1 MTISDRE
8 SNPEHFWTMP
18 KKIGVKKYM
27 LQSVGL
33 QLELTVVSPFPGE
46 YPSFPRAAGTGRG
59 RGKTSGELRGI
70 TGTGNSFDL
79 EGVRGIFPED
89 YQNSN
94 WGRGFFSIP
103 RSSPQYTKYVSM
115 AKSQKL

>member
-1 MTISDRE
+1 M
-8 SNPEHFWTMP
+8 
-18 KKIGVKKYM
+18 
-27 LQSVGL
+27 
-33 QLELTVVSPFPGE
+33 SPFPGE

-94 WGRGFFSIP
+94 WGRDFLAFLDLP
-103 RSSPQYTKYVSM
+103 RSTQNM
-115 AKSQKL
+115 CLWQKARSYKTLMVLHRVCMWG

>member
-1 MTISDRE
+1 
-8 SNPEHFWTMP
+8 
-18 KKIGVKKYM
+18 M
-27 LQSVGL
+27 LE
-33 QLELTVVSPFPGE
+33 LELTVVSPFPGE

>member
-1 MTISDRE
+1 MFVFTMSDQSE
-8 SNPEHFWTMP
+8 CACVCFDDNWT
-18 KKIGVKKYM
+18 
-27 LQSVGL
+27 SRNA
-33 QLELTVVSPFPGE
+33 LELTVVSPFPGE